1 MVYAAKN
8 WIDLALVA
16 CGRPIKLLCRAQG
29 VARSDVHELHDRSQ
43 DWCDGRTGRMPS
55 GDAQLLAQICE

>member
-1 MVYAAKN
+1 M
-8 WIDLALVA
+8 
-16 CGRPIKLLCRAQG
+16 KLLCRAQG
-29 VARSDVHELHDRSQ
+29 VARSDVRELHDRSQ